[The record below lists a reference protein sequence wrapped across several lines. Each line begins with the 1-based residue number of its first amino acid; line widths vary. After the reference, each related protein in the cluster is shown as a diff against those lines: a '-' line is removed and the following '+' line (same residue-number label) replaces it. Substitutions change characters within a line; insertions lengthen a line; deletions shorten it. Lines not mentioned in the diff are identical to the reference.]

1 MRRSSFT
8 LLEIAIA
15 LGIFAV
21 GISALLERRNS
32 SFEDSYVAQ
41 RTMEAM
47 GIIDDVMAD
56 YRLHPFSEEVRP
68 LPRDY
73 EGFTVDVTV
82 NEESINIVPEDW
94 RLEQDP
100 LLFEDEEQKK
110 RVILRVGVTVGFEG
124 ISTSEQHEVSV
135 STLIR
140 LIELDDEDDN
150 GPKT

>member
-1 MRRSSFT
+1 MALKRSAFT

-41 RTMEAM
+41 QTMEAM

-68 LPRDY
+68 LPREY
-73 EGFTVDVTV
+73 ESFTVDVTV

-100 LLFEDEEQKK
+100 FLDDEEKKK
-110 RVILRVGVTVGFEG
+110 RVILRVGVTVSFEG
-124 ISTSEQHEVSV
+124 ISTSEQHQVSV

-140 LIELDDEDDN
+140 LIELDDEDSDSS
-150 GPKT
+150 T

>member
-1 MRRSSFT
+1 LALKRSSFT

-15 LGIFAV
+15 MGIFAV

-41 RTMEAM
+41 QTMAAM

-56 YRLHPFSEEVRP
+56 YRLHPFSEEVRA
-68 LPRDY
+68 LPQEY

-94 RLEQDP
+94 RMLDDP
-100 LLFEDEEQKK
+100 LLPDEEEKK
-110 RVILRVGVTVGFEG
+110 RVILRVGVTVSFEG
-124 ISTSEQHEVSV
+124 ISTSEQHQVSV

-140 LIELDDEDDN
+140 LIELDDDEDSAS
-150 GPKT
+150 

>member
-1 MRRSSFT
+1 MALKRSSFT

-15 LGIFAV
+15 MGIFAV

-41 RTMEAM
+41 QTMAAM

-56 YRLHPFSEEVRP
+56 YRLHPFSEEVRA
-68 LPRDY
+68 LPQEY

-94 RLEQDP
+94 RMLDDP
-100 LLFEDEEQKK
+100 LLPDEEEKK
-110 RVILRVGVTVGFEG
+110 RVILRVGVTVSFEG
-124 ISTSEQHEVSV
+124 ISTSEQHQVSV

-140 LIELDDEDDN
+140 LIELDDDEDSAS
-150 GPKT
+150 